1 MYMYVSYAYDIY
13 MYVSYV
19 SHSYVWYVNRAYI
32 HTYISV
38 HMYIHRCQT
47 HLPLVCM
54 YIWNENQVE
63 PSVKTGSRST
73 DSTGD
78 TGTERGT
85 KTCGGTRERS
95 TSSSSLSLAISS
107 INKMV
112 DIQGAWMSTSCGQL
126 SNHRRSKK
134 RNRSCPSSLFLF
146 AASATSFICS
156 VHCFI
161 PVPSMSASMS
171 SMQARAVVEDTLT
184 PLTPKTSG
192 SMKRRDEAVNL
203 MKRTKVEMA
212 LEGVDAQMLDLL
224 SNQFLYP
231 EHQMTEQMKPSRP
244 RGRPDFVPG
253 AMKFETMLKF
263 QEQKG
268 AMGSSKDPRVVISG
282 SSRFGITEGSSK
294 KISKARGSLLASG
307 EQESLPELVPTSITS
322 KRVAKNLPLPRDQLS
337 ESTAPKREL
346 KGRAKANNL
355 ELQKYY
361 RTELLTADEEYSLGM
376 QVQLLIKCEQV
387 HEGLAIEMMRLP
399 SIEEWAR
406 ACGYVQEDKEYFY
419 QEGLEQIRPAGAECM
434 FQEVDPNMF
443 LGNGLAQDAG
453 PGRGRGRVKKPPP
466 SKLKDFYDKKREG
479 RKKEPLNRGTILD
492 FVDMMIEGREAKQRM
507 VQSNMRLVISI
518 ARKYSNVGV
527 GLQDLVQEG
536 SLGLSRAA
544 EKFDPSKGFK
554 FSTYASW

>member
-1 MYMYVSYAYDIY
+1 MSKMIAAQRNVYS
-13 MYVSYV
+13 
-19 SHSYVWYVNRAYI
+19 
-32 HTYISV
+32 
-38 HMYIHRCQT
+38 
-47 HLPLVCM
+47 
-54 YIWNENQVE
+54 
-63 PSVKTGSRST
+63 
-73 DSTGD
+73 
-78 TGTERGT
+78 GTP
-85 KTCGGTRERS
+85 
-95 TSSSSLSLAISS
+95 
-107 INKMV
+107 
-112 DIQGAWMSTSCGQL
+112 CGQL
-126 SNHRRSKK
+126 SNHRRLKK
-134 RNRSCPSSLFLF
+134 RNRSCTSSLFLF

-156 VHCFI
+156 AHCFI
-161 PVPSMSASMS
+161 PVPNLSASIS

-192 SMKRRDEAVNL
+192 SLKRRDEAVNV

-268 AMGSSKDPRVVISG
+268 AMGSSKDMRLVVSG
-282 SSRFGITEGSSK
+282 SSRFGVTAGSSK
-294 KISKARGSLLASG
+294 KISKARGSLLTSG
-307 EQESLPELVPTSITS
+307 EHESLPELVPTTPLTS

-406 ACGYVQEDKEYFY
+406 ACGYVQEDKAYVY

-479 RKKEPLNRGTILD
+479 RKKEPLNRGTTYD

>member
-1 MYMYVSYAYDIY
+1 M
-13 MYVSYV
+13 
-19 SHSYVWYVNRAYI
+19 
-32 HTYISV
+32 
-38 HMYIHRCQT
+38 
-47 HLPLVCM
+47 
-54 YIWNENQVE
+54 QV
-63 PSVKTGSRST
+63 
-73 DSTGD
+73 
-78 TGTERGT
+78 
-85 KTCGGTRERS
+85 
-95 TSSSSLSLAISS
+95 
-107 INKMV
+107 
-112 DIQGAWMSTSCGQL
+112 
-126 SNHRRSKK
+126 
-134 RNRSCPSSLFLF
+134 
-146 AASATSFICS
+146 
-156 VHCFI
+156 
-161 PVPSMSASMS
+161 
-171 SMQARAVVEDTLT
+171 RAVIEDFVT
-184 PLTPKTSG
+184 PLTPKSSG
-192 SMKRRDEAVNL
+192 SMERRHEAVKAMN
-203 MKRTKVEMA
+203 RTKVELA

-231 EHQMTEQMKPSRP
+231 ENQMPEQLKPSRP

-263 QEQKG
+263 QELKG
-268 AMGSSKDPRVVISG
+268 AMGTSKDPRVVLSE
-282 SSRFGITEGSSK
+282 SSRISITEESSK
-294 KISKARGSLLASG
+294 KSSRARGSLLTSG
-307 EQESLPELVPTSITS
+307 EQESLPELVHSTLTS
-322 KRVAKNLPLPRDQLS
+322 KRVAKNLPLPRDQPS

-387 HEGLAIEMMRLP
+387 HEGLAIELMRLP

-406 ACGYVQEDKEYFY
+406 ACGYVREDKNYFY
-419 QEGLEQIRPAGAECM
+419 QEGLEQIRPAGAEAM
-434 FQEVDPNMF
+434 FDEVDPNMF

-453 PGRGRGRVKKPPP
+453 PGRGRGRVRKPPP
-466 SKLKDFYDKKREG
+466 TRLKDFHDKKREG
-479 RKKEPLNRGTILD
+479 RKKEPLNRGTTLD
-492 FVDMMIEGREAKQRM
+492 FVDMMMEGREAKQRM